1 MPFNRIKL
9 PFLLLPV
16 VFWLIAGCHR
26 QTEHVLPPAP
36 DLVIFTTQ
44 EEDVYAPIIKEYQ
57 ERSGLHIQ
65 VNKGTFREL
74 QQLIQANTLVGYCDV
89 VFGIDAAAL
98 EYYQDCWEPYT
109 SQSAAALTA
118 GFTSAAAR
126 WTPFSVSSLVI
137 IYNTRVVTYRELPT
151 DWNSLL
157 EPRFKGRIA
166 FMDPERSDLWLTAL
180 ATAMD
185 TSSQPVQYLADFA
198 VNLDYQTFQTPAE
211 VTQAVA
217 DGRCSVGVTL
227 EETAE
232 QLLKEGADVDYI
244 FPASGSCL
252 RLNGSA
258 VVSGCQNPEPAQA
271 FIDFTVSSDVQHIL
285 SDSLNRR
292 PVREDIAPPKGLNP
306 ICRLPESA
314 LDPAQIEHITAA
326 LTAWQQLVKTEPD
339 ERR

>member
-1 MPFNRIKL
+1 MPFNRIKPLFFL
-9 PFLLLPV
+9 PA

-26 QTEHVLPPAP
+26 QTEPVLPPVP

-44 EEDVYAPIIKEYQ
+44 EEGVYAPVIKEYQ
-57 ERSGLHIQ
+57 ERTGLHIQ
-65 VNKGTFREL
+65 VNKGTFREM
-74 QQLIQANTLVGYCDV
+74 QQQIQETTLAGYCDV

-126 WTPFSVSSLVI
+126 WTPFSVISLVI

-151 DWNSLL
+151 DWNNLL

-166 FMDPERSDLWLTAL
+166 FMDPEMSDSWLIALTTAMYASNQPAQYLTA
-180 ATAMD
+180 
-185 TSSQPVQYLADFA
+185 FA
-198 VNLDYQTFQTPAE
+198 ANLNYQTFQSPAE

-232 QLLKEGADVDYI
+232 QLLREGADVDYI
-244 FPASGSCL
+244 FPASQSCL

-258 VVSGCQNPEPAQA
+258 VVLGCQNPEAAQA

-285 SDSLNRR
+285 SGSLNRR

-306 ICRLPESA
+306 ICRLPEST
-314 LDPAQIEHITAA
+314 LDPAQTEHITAA
-326 LTAWQQLVKTEPD
+326 LTAWQQLFKTLPD